1 MSNNN
6 FGKNF
11 NQCSSSNSS
20 QSYPNQYPNFGQY
33 PNFVQTPKVY
43 DVNTNH
49 PLIPS
54 SQEYLHYKK
63 YVSIHS
69 EDRDCLKYPNSNQ
82 FEIELPEDLLNVVS
96 VSLYSWTFPANYN
109 AFSSLN
115 LNIFMSFLI
124 TNPYNPGDHDVSTQL
139 YQTMFECLFYSM
151 DKHYFI
157 IIEEGF
163 YNPTQMINELT
174 NKFNE
179 AVTLRI
185 TEYYQTKINSGET
198 YNGYSYSDILDQ
210 FLSGGGYTRFNIVYN
225 NVTQKIWFGNQA
237 DDFTLTNENLIATD
251 YIANNSLC
259 YAGSQDKTFVDWGLP
274 GNLGLSRCNTDA
286 ISIVDFKPRFY
297 YGNTSY
303 GNDGYWLLPDPNLK
317 ESQVYFI
324 ECPYKINLMGP
335 AYFYMEI
342 DGLNCIDETSSYNV
356 SRFTIETNETNG
368 VVNSSF
374 AKIAIPTTPI
384 SQWFD
389 KDSYPYKLFMPP
401 AERIRK
407 LKIKLRYHNNLL
419 VNFGRF
425 EYSFM
430 LLFTLLVPQQL
441 RKITTF
447 GGSYNTHS

>member
-6 FGKNF
+6 SGKNF
-11 NQCSSSNSS
+11 NQYPSSNNGQQFS
-20 QSYPNQYPNFGQY
+20 NQYPNFNQSV
-33 PNFVQTPKVY
+33 NFVQPPKMY
-43 DVNTNH
+43 DVNTSH

-54 SQEYLHYKK
+54 SQEYLNYQK

-96 VSLYSWTFPANYN
+96 VSLYSWTFPANYS
-109 AFSSLN
+109 AFSALN

-124 TNPYNPGDHDVSTQL
+124 TNPYNPGENYVSSRL
-139 YQTMFECLFYSM
+139 LETMFECMLLSIN
-151 DKHYFI
+151 KHYFI

-163 YNPTQMINELT
+163 YNPTQMVNELT

-185 TEYYQTKINSGET
+185 TEYYQTKIDNGET
-198 YNGYSYSDILDQ
+198 YYGTSYSSILDE
-210 FLSGGGYTRFNIVYN
+210 FTSTGGYTRFNIVYN
-225 NVTQKIWFGNQA
+225 NVSQKIWFGNQA
-237 DDFTLTNENLIATD
+237 DGFTLTNENLIAAD
-251 YIANNSLC
+251 YIGNNTLC
-259 YAGSQDKTFVDWGLP
+259 YAGAQDKTFVDWGLP
-274 GNLGLSRCNTDA
+274 ANLGLSRCNTDA
-286 ISIVDFKPRFY
+286 ISITDYKPRFY
-297 YGNTSY
+297 YGNTSN
-303 GNDGYWLLPDPNLK
+303 GNSGYWLTPDTDLSG
-317 ESQVYFI
+317 SQVYFI

-356 SRFTIETNETNG
+356 SKFTIQTNETNG

-430 LLFTLLVPQQL
+430 LQFVLLVPQQL

-447 GGSYNTHS
+447 GGNYS